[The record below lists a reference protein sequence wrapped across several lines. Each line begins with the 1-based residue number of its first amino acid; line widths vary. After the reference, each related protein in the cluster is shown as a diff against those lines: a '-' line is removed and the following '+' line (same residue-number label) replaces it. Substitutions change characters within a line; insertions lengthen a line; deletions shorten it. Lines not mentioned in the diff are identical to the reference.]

1 MPVLCEV
8 HIPSQSVFQEPVT
21 DNRVCEGGRER
32 VCVCV
37 CVCVVFFLI
46 IIIFIIFYFYVN
58 ACIWSPGLDGSCN
71 LCVVFLLLWERN
83 VSLHVVHALMDSCS
97 VNLL

>member
-8 HIPSQSVFQEPVT
+8 HIPSQRVFQEPVT
-21 DNRVCEGGRER
+21 DTR
-32 VCVCV
+32 VCVREGGKRECV
-37 CVCVVFFLI
+37 GFFFLNVC
-46 IIIFIIFYFYVN
+46 VN

-83 VSLHVVHALMDSCS
+83 VSLHVHALMDSCS